1 MQQTR
6 LHPEGG
12 KRKSR
17 RRRTK
22 KKGTKKRN
30 QKKGIKKQE
39 YRKKNII
46 KKSKTRK
53 IIKMNGGYTFKD
65 YTSEKEIHDEFKK
78 SGIKFQG
85 KRCLDIGTRNGLNC
99 ITLVDFGAEE
109 VVGIDIDDS
118 RFNEMYEEIKNE
130 EEYLSKITLKKQ
142 DLLEMNAAEKFD
154 IITCF
159 LWNMSVVKY
168 DEIMEK
174 IKSLLNDDGIVYI
187 GIHDDVYKYDEY
199 GASVLYLLQKYF
211 HNVRILV
218 RPSWQWILEAHTKK
232 EAES

>member
-12 KRKSR
+12 RRKSR

-30 QKKGIKKQE
+30 KKTRISQE
-39 YRKKNII
+39 EYN
-46 KKSKTRK
+46 KKSKTKK

-65 YTSEKEIHDEFKK
+65 YSLEKEIHDGFKK
-78 SGIKFQG
+78 SGINFEG

-109 VVGIDIDDS
+109 VVGIDIDGS

-130 EEYLSKITLKKQ
+130 EEKSKYLSKIKLKEQ

-159 LWNMSVVKY
+159 LWNMPRVNY
-168 DEIMEK
+168 DKIMEK

-187 GIHDDVYKYDEY
+187 GIHDYVYKYDEH
-199 GASVLYLLQKYF
+199 GVSVLDLLIKYF
-211 HNVRILV
+211 HNVRILDK
-218 RPSWQWILEAHTKK
+218 SSSQWILEAHTKK